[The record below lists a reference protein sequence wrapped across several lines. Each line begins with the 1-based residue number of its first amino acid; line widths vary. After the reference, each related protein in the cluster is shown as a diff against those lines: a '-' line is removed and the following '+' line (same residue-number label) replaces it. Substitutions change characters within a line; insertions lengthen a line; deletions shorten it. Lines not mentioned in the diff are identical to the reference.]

1 MKRGVLAA
9 LATAGLWAG
18 IAWFPVTASAAST
31 QQSVAA
37 KVTVT
42 FTDTKL
48 VVTPA
53 RLQAGTATLVVVNN
67 GRKAHVLAISG
78 PGMAR
83 VKTQKVAA
91 GKRATLTLTLTTGAY
106 ELADSVSS
114 GVRWLVVSP
123 ATVVSS
129 TGNGSVTVPLTDPTR
144 MDCD

>member
-1 MKRGVLAA
+1 MKRGRIAA
-9 LATAGLWAG
+9 LVTAGLCVG
-18 IAWFPVTASAAST
+18 IAWLPTTASAGIT
-31 QQSVAA
+31 EQSAAA

-53 RLQAGTATLVVVNN
+53 RLESGIATLVVVNK
-67 GRKAHVLAISG
+67 GRKTHVLAISG
-78 PGMAR
+78 PGMNRA
-83 VKTQKVAA
+83 KTQKVAA

-106 ELADSVSS
+106 ELADSASS

-123 ATVVSS
+123 AAVVSS

>member
-1 MKRGVLAA
+1 MKRGRIAA
-9 LATAGLWAG
+9 LATAGVWVG
-18 IAWFPVTASAAST
+18 IAWLPATASAGT
-31 QQSVAA
+31 TDQSVAA
-37 KVTVT
+37 RVTVT

-53 RLQAGTATLVVVNN
+53 RLQSGTATLVVVNK
-67 GRKAHVLAISG
+67 GRKTHVLAISG
-78 PGMAR
+78 PGMTR
-83 VKTQKVAA
+83 VKREKVAA
-91 GKRATLTLTLTTGAY
+91 GQRATVTLTLTTGAY